1 MCLYVLSVKG
11 WGGRENIWTQECACG
26 WMATY
31 PAVLLLDVHDQIAP
45 TVKFLIDV
53 LGATWQDDLPRML
66 QLYLHCSGNRWAK
79 WRKWRRPS

>member
-31 PAVLLLDVHDQIAP
+31 PAVLLLDVHDQIAR
-45 TVKFLIDV
+45 FAADV
-53 LGATWQDDLPRML
+53 AVVSALLGQPVGQMAQVAET
-66 QLYLHCSGNRWAK
+66 
-79 WRKWRRPS
+79 